1 MAAAPFCQGARVMA
15 PSRGDQPVPHATFN
29 TLFEKIGGLEATMRD
44 VKHSSN
50 NLAAKVESLGTIV
63 MRTAAIQEA
72 MQDHDARINALEIE
86 KHRREG
92 AIGLVEWISKH
103 WPFTLVA
110 VLLGAIIVWANGKL
124 HL

>member
-1 MAAAPFCQGARVMA
+1 MSPT
-15 PSRGDQPVPHATFN
+15 RGEPPVPHETFH

-44 VKHSSN
+44 VKHSNN
-50 NLAAKVESLGTIV
+50 NLATKVESLGTIV

-92 AIGLVEWISKH
+92 AIGLVEWVSKH

-110 VLLGAIIVWANGKL
+110 ALLGAIVIWANGKL